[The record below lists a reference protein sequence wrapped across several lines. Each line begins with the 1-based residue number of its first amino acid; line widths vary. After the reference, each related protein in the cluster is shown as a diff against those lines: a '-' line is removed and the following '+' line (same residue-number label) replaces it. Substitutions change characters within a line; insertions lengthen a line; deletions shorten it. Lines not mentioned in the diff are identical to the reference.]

1 MPKST
6 MYNIFNTLVTAAK
19 TTGVANIFL
28 SNRPDVTKEMT
39 EFVVIDLP
47 TEQYRAVK
55 GNDDF
60 IVRTEGVFYIGMK
73 AKSDNTPNIGKQTAL
88 VQKFLDLFPITDDR
102 IVATEPT
109 VLLKGSDKSG
119 FQLTTITFHIRTKIN
134 SFNH

>member
-1 MPKST
+1 
-6 MYNIFNTLVTAAK
+6 
-19 TTGVANIFL
+19 
-28 SNRPDVTKEMT
+28 
-39 EFVVIDLP
+39 
-47 TEQYRAVK
+47 VK

-88 VQKFLDLFPITDDR
+88 VQKFLDLFPITDDH

-119 FQLTTITFHIRTKIN
+119 FQITTISFNIRTKIN
-134 SFNH
+134 SYKR